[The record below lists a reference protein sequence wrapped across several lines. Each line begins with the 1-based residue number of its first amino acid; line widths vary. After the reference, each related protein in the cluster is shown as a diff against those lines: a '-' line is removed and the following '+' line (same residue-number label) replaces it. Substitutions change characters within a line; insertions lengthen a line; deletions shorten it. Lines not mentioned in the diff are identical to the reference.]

1 MPERVQVCAGA
12 LILSMRC
19 THPGSNRG
27 LTELSYLVCLFLPR
41 RLRVLAVN
49 LRFAILFPRLLPPVL
64 DLDLLG
70 RVRRGSPVGRFRQR
84 WARKAVD
91 DSGDLR
97 P

>member
-1 MPERVQVCAGA
+1 VRGRCGAFPWQLGAGKRFRAYDAMPERVQVCAGA

-27 LTELSYLVCLFLPR
+27 LTKLSYLVCLFLPR

-64 DLDLLG
+64 DLELLG
-70 RVRRGSPVGRFRQR
+70 RVR
-84 WARKAVD
+84 
-91 DSGDLR
+91 
-97 P
+97 